1 MSETTIEAPGAPAFI
16 EPVISEPAPE
26 PAASA
31 EPTETQSGQQEPKT
45 EPSDVAD
52 LPAWA
57 QKLLRDTRNEA
68 ARHRTSAKGLED
80 KLSQYEQTHK
90 QQMDG
95 IAKALG
101 LAPDEATPEQIMA
114 ERDAERSRADEE
126 RRRAQ
131 QAAVELAT
139 YRAAAT
145 LGADGNALLDS
156 RSFVRAIEGL
166 DPSAD
171 DFAQRV
177 KDAITEA
184 LEAHPEWK
192 APASARP
199 EPPSTVPPPQP
210 RPEPTIPRAN
220 GQFTGGATGPRQWND
235 DDVARATP
243 QQLVQAMKDGL
254 LQELAV
260 GTGHGRDRRVNPQ

>member
-1 MSETTIEAPGAPAFI
+1 MSETTIETPGAP
-16 EPVISEPAPE
+16 EPAAPEQAPE

-31 EPTETQSGQQEPKT
+31 EPAEPQDGQPEPKP
-45 EPSDVAD
+45 EPSDVTD
-52 LPAWA
+52 LPPWA
-57 QKLLRDTRNEA
+57 QKQLRDIRAEA
-68 ARHRTSAKGLED
+68 ARYRTSAKGMEE
-80 KLSQYEQTHK
+80 KLTKYEQTHK

-114 ERDAERSRADEE
+114 ERDAERANAEAE
-126 RRRAQ
+126 RRRAR

-166 DPSAD
+166 DPSGD

-192 APASARP
+192 AAPSARP
-199 EPPSTVPPPQP
+199 EPPSTVPPQP
-210 RPEPTIPRAN
+210 KPEPTIPRAN
-220 GQFTGGATGPRQWND
+220 GQFTGAPAGPRQWTD
-235 DDVARATP
+235 DDVARATA
-243 QQLVQAMKDGL
+243 QQVVQAMRDGL
-254 LQELAV
+254 LQNLGA
-260 GTGHGRDRRVNPQ
+260 GTGHGRDRRVNAQ

>member
-1 MSETTIEAPGAPAFI
+1 MSETLVEAPGAPESA
-16 EPVISEPAPE
+16 APEQPQE

-31 EPTETQSGQQEPKT
+31 EPAEPQDGQPEPKT
-45 EPSDVAD
+45 GPSDVTD
-52 LPAWA
+52 LPPWA
-57 QKLLRDTRNEA
+57 QKQLRDIRAEA
-68 ARHRTSAKGLED
+68 ARYRTSAKDLEG
-80 KLSQYEQTHK
+80 KLSKYEETHK

-114 ERDAERSRADEE
+114 ERDAERANAESE

-139 YRAAAT
+139 YRASAT

-177 KDAITEA
+177 RDAITEA
-184 LEAHPEWK
+184 LDAHPEWK

-199 EPPSTVPPPQP
+199 EPPSTVPEPK
-210 RPEPTIPRAN
+210 PEPTIPRSSN
-220 GQFTGGATGPRQWND
+220 GQFTGAPAGPRQWTD

-243 QQLVQAMKDGL
+243 QQLVQAMRDGL
-254 LQELAV
+254 LQNLDV

>member
-1 MSETTIEAPGAPAFI
+1 MSETAVEAPGAP
-16 EPVISEPAPE
+16 EPAVSEPAPE

-31 EPTETQSGQQEPKT
+31 EPAEPQAQPEPKQ
-45 EPSDVAD
+45 ESSDVTD
-52 LPAWA
+52 LPPWA
-57 QKLLRDTRNEA
+57 QKQLRDIRAEA
-68 ARHRTSAKGLED
+68 ARYRTSAKDLEG
-80 KLSQYEQTHK
+80 KLSKYEQTHK

-114 ERDAERSRADEE
+114 ERDAERTRADGE

-177 KDAITEA
+177 RDAITDA
-184 LEAHPEWK
+184 LDAHPEWK
-192 APASARP
+192 AAPSARP
-199 EPPSTVPPPQP
+199 EPPSTVPEPK
-210 RPEPTIPRAN
+210 PEPTIPRSSN
-220 GQFTGGATGPRQWND
+220 GQFGGAPTGPRQWTD
-235 DDVARATP
+235 EDVARATP
-243 QQLVQAMKDGL
+243 QQTVQAMRDGL
-254 LQELAV
+254 LQNLGA
-260 GTGHGRDRRVNPQ
+260 GTGHGRDRRVNAQ